1 MKNTFK
7 KPKTRIDKN
16 VKDLDQKLPK
26 PLNSGEEKTSAKNA
40 PTGNMSTSL
49 FLSLHGGYLKGP
61 IALLETLI
69 TIAESQ
75 SEQWES
81 KKFWICLAVGRDWHP
96 FHSDVN
102 PPYGSGGGGW
112 GGLWTL
118 KVKTWKHSWKLTKSV
133 NDCESWLPLDQ
144 TPDIIHIFLIIC
156 PRWPAGLSRIRKQG
170 GVIGG
175 LWMIT
180 ST

>member
-1 MKNTFK
+1 MKNTLK
-7 KPKTRIDKN
+7 KPKTLIDKN

-81 KKFWICLAVGRDWHP
+81 KKFWICVAVGRDWHP
-96 FHSDVN
+96 FHSDLN
-102 PPYGSGGGGW
+102 PPYGSGGW
-112 GGLWTL
+112 GLGRLVDIKSQNMETQLEAHKECQWLWVVTP
-118 KVKTWKHSWKLTKSV
+118 VRSNTRYYSYI
-133 NDCESWLPLDQ
+133 LD
-144 TPDIIHIFLIIC
+144 H
-156 PRWPAGLSRIRKQG
+156 LS
-170 GVIGG
+170 
-175 LWMIT
+175 
-180 ST
+180 